1 MKVAQKPRRTD
12 GCADQAWLDAGAGA
26 QPALRRW
33 PPCSISR
40 GFHDLRVIVPV
51 WCCRSAAFQRFP
63 TAAKIALVAR
73 NSSALDAMVPLPS
86 LTGTVV
92 MQHNRSVKIRSS
104 HPATTVFI
112 SGQLR
117 CREPNMGAC
126 VSLGAGVTI
135 VLGPRIFGSG
145 TCGFDRDSSGCRHPL
160 QCACDSSSA
169 FRLAAVT

>member
-126 VSLGAGVTI
+126 VSLGGWSHHRSRMERVAY
-135 VLGPRIFGSG
+135 P
-145 TCGFDRDSSGCRHPL
+145 DRDSSGCRHPL

>member
-92 MQHNRSVKIRSS
+92 MQHNRSVKIRNS
-104 HPATTVFI
+104 HPATTVFSASSVVGNQTWVPAFRWGLESPSFSDREF
-112 SGQLR
+112 SGVER
-117 CREPNMGAC
+117 VAYP
-126 VSLGAGVTI
+126 
-135 VLGPRIFGSG
+135 
-145 TCGFDRDSSGCRHPL
+145 DRDSSGCRHPL

>member
-117 CREPNMGAC
+117 CREPNNGCLRFVGGWSYHRSRTANFREWN
-126 VSLGAGVTI
+126 VWLTLTAI
-135 VLGPRIFGSG
+135 VLAAAIHFNVLAIAVQH
-145 TCGFDRDSSGCRHPL
+145 FD
-160 QCACDSSSA
+160 
-169 FRLAAVT
+169 